1 MKKIRQLKWI
11 MLILLLAS
19 AFSVNANDEIIL
31 RLFGI
36 DGKLYAGRNAALQA
50 GINNIS
56 LDNLT

>member
-1 MKKIRQLKWI
+1 M

-19 AFSVNANDEIIL
+19 AFSANANDEIIL

-36 DGKLYAGRNAALQA
+36 DGKMYAGRNAALQA

-56 LDNLT
+56 LDNLR